1 MIDPWKDFTA
11 DFSVLFLKFSMWALE
26 KLSSLMLISPKETD
40 RNTTWMSEGRD
51 STSSSL
57 VLYQT
62 GKQRAEQ
69 KLKGYFS
76 LAKAEIDRALRA
88 EENGLTSEAVQHHK
102 AAQLVLAEGL
112 SVCRSLPSGHA
123 SEITNMYK
131 EKMLKWRNEVNQR
144 LQVLSKQPSAG
155 KALPAPNPRLAKA
168 SFVRSSS
175 LSGSSSSTGAKGTS
189 NIEALLPK
197 GVDSKLAAIIE
208 NEILDQSPAVKWD
221 SIAGLENA
229 KQVLMEMVI
238 LPIRRSDLFTGLRK
252 PARGLLLFGPPGN
265 GKTLLAKAVASESLA
280 TFFCISA
287 SSLTSKWVGEGE
299 KLMRALFGV
308 AKARQPSVIFI
319 DEIDSIMS
327 ARSSNEHEASRRLK
341 SEFLIQFDGVMSN
354 DEDRVVIMGATNR
367 PAEIDDAVRRRLV
380 KRIYVPLPSFGTRK
394 DLLSKLLR
402 GTAYSL
408 PQADIERIAHVTDG
422 YSGSDLHAL
431 CQEAA
436 MIPIRELGSRVNTVK
451 ADQIRSLKFSDFQ
464 QAMRSIRP
472 SIPQDQLQHFELWN
486 ETFGSN

>member
-1 MIDPWKDFTA
+1 
-11 DFSVLFLKFSMWALE
+11 MWALE
-26 KLSSLMLISPKETD
+26 KLSSLVFSPPTEENH
-40 RNTTWMSEGRD
+40 RNTKWMNEGQD
-51 STSSSL
+51 PTSSL
-57 VLYQT
+57 VPYQT

-76 LAKAEIDRALRA
+76 LAKAEIDKALHT
-88 EENGLTSEAVQHHK
+88 EENGLTGEAIQHHK

-112 SVCRSLPSGHA
+112 SVCRSLPAGHV
-123 SEITNMYK
+123 SETTNMYK
-131 EKMLKWRNEVNQR
+131 EKMLKWRDEVNQR
-144 LQVLSKQPSAG
+144 LQVLANREKRASVG
-155 KALPAPNPRLAKA
+155 KALPAPNPRVAKPA
-168 SFVRSSS
+168 RGSLIRSSS
-175 LSGSSSSTGAKGTS
+175 GSGSTSPTGANSSSD
-189 NIEALLPK
+189 NEALLPK
-197 GVDSKLAAIIE
+197 GVDSRLAAVIE
-208 NEILDQSPAVKWD
+208 NEILDRSPAVNWD
-221 SIAGLENA
+221 SIAGLDKA
-229 KQVLMEMVI
+229 KQTLMEMVT

-252 PARGLLLFGPPGN
+252 PARGLVLFGPPGN
-265 GKTLLAKAVASESLA
+265 GKTLLAKAVASESSA

-308 AKARQPSVIFI
+308 AKVRQPSVIFI

-367 PAEIDDAVRRRLV
+367 PEEIDDAVRRRLV

-394 DLLSKLLR
+394 ELLSKLLR

-408 PQADIERIAHVTDG
+408 PQADIERIAHATDG

-436 MIPIRELGSRVNTVK
+436 MMPIRELGSHVNTVK
-451 ADQIRSLKFSDFQ
+451 ADQVRSLKYIDFQ
-464 QAMRSIRP
+464 EAMRSIRP
-472 SIPQDQLQHFELWN
+472 SISKDQLQHFELWN
-486 ETFGSN
+486 QSFGSN